1 MTPQRQR
8 AVLVGAGQMSR
19 KWLDCIRQVGGV
31 DIVGIVD
38 LNPANAEARAAEQGI
53 SPDLGTDLKSM
64 LDKHNPEIV
73 LDVAIPAA
81 RHEIV
86 STALAAGAHVLS
98 EKPMAET
105 LDQARDL
112 VRKAEAANRLH
123 VVVQNRRYLENL
135 RRIRR
140 LIASGAIGQVTGI
153 HCDFFLDPHF
163 GGFREQMPHVLLL
176 DMAVHTFD
184 AARFVADDTA
194 SSVYAE
200 EWNPPGSWYARDASA
215 LVSFRF
221 SQGAVMTYRGS
232 WAAPGLRTSWES
244 TWRVTGTEGSIL
256 WDGANDLRAERA
268 LPPQPGKLLPDTQ
281 VLEIPALDPADRIGG
296 HLGVITDFLAAT
308 RGGPVPETVS
318 RENIK
323 SLAMV
328 LGAIDSSGQGRR
340 VEIVI

>member
-1 MTPQRQR
+1 MTTNQR
-8 AVLVGAGQMSR
+8 AVLTGAGAMSR
-19 KWLDCIRQVGGV
+19 KWLEAIKAVGGV
-31 DIVGIVD
+31 EIVGIVD
-38 LNPANAEARAAEQGI
+38 INPANAEARAAEQNI
-53 SPDLGTDLKSM
+53 NPEIGTDLKTM
-64 LDKHNPEIV
+64 LDKLTPEIV
-73 LDVAIPAA
+73 LDVAIPAV
-81 RHEIV
+81 RHGIV

-112 VRKAEAANRLH
+112 VARAEAAGRLH
-123 VVVQNRRYLENL
+123 VVIQNRRYLAQL

-140 LIASGAIGQVTGI
+140 FVASGAIGEITGV

-184 AARFVADDTA
+184 AARFVIDDAAT
-194 SSVYAE
+194 SVYAE
-200 EWNPPGSWYARDASA
+200 EWNPAGSWYERDASA
-215 LVSFRF
+215 FVSFRF

-244 TWRVTGTEGSIL
+244 TWRITGTEGSIL
-256 WDGANDLRAERA
+256 WDGADAIRAERA
-268 LPPQPGKLLPDTQ
+268 QPHSAGKLLPDTQ
-281 VLEIPALDPADRIGG
+281 VLEIPAHDPADRIGG
-296 HLGVITDFLAAT
+296 HLGVITDFLMAT
-308 RGGPVPETVS
+308 RGGPTPETVS

-328 LGAIDSSGQGRR
+328 LGAIDSSTAGRR
-340 VEIVI
+340 VEITI

>member
-1 MTPQRQR
+1 MTTNQR
-8 AVLVGAGQMSR
+8 AVLTGAGAMSR
-19 KWLDCIRQVGGV
+19 KWLDAIKTVGGV

-38 LNPANAEARAAEQGI
+38 INLANAEARAAEQNINPEI
-53 SPDLGTDLKSM
+53 STDLKAM
-64 LDKHNPEIV
+64 LEKLSPELV
-73 LDVAIPAA
+73 FDVAIPAV
-81 RHEIV
+81 RHGIV

-112 VRKAEAANRLH
+112 VAKAEAAGLLH
-123 VVVQNRRYLENL
+123 VVIQNRRYLAQL

-140 LIASGAIGQVTGI
+140 LVASGAIGEITGV

-184 AARFVADDTA
+184 AARFVIDDAAT
-194 SSVYAE
+194 SVYAE
-200 EWNPPGSWYARDASA
+200 EWNPAGSWYERDASA
-215 LVSFRF
+215 FASFRF

-232 WAAPGLRTSWES
+232 WAAPGFRTSWES
-244 TWRVTGTEGSIL
+244 TWRITGTTGSIL
-256 WDGANDLRAERA
+256 WDGAYDIRAERS
-268 LPPQPGKLLPDTQ
+268 LPHFAGTLLPDTQ
-281 VLEIPALDPADRIGG
+281 AIEIPALDPADRVGG
-296 HLGVITDFLAAT
+296 HLGVITDFLTAT
-308 RGGPVPETVS
+308 RGGPVPETVGK
-318 RENIK
+318 ENIK

-328 LGAIDSSGQGRR
+328 LGAIDSSTSGRR

>member
-1 MTPQRQR
+1 MTSNTK
-8 AVLVGAGQMSR
+8 AVLAGAGAMSR
-19 KWLDCIRQVGGV
+19 KWLDCIKTVGGV

-38 LNPANAEARAAEQGI
+38 LFPANAEARAAEQGI
-53 SPDLGTDLKSM
+53 SPDIGTDLKSM
-64 LDKHNPEIV
+64 LDKHSPDIV

-105 LDQARDL
+105 LEQARDL
-112 VRKAEAANRLH
+112 VARAEAAGRLH
-123 VVVQNRRYLENL
+123 VVVQNRRYLEQL

-140 LIASGAIGQVTGI
+140 LVASGDIGDVTGI

-163 GGFREQMPHVLLL
+163 GGFRETMAHVLLL

-194 SSVYAE
+194 VSIYAE
-200 EWNPPGSWYARDASA
+200 EWNPKGSWYAQDSSA
-215 LVSFRF
+215 FASFRF
-221 SQGAVMTYRGS
+221 SRGAVMTYRGS
-232 WAAPGLRTSWES
+232 WCAPGLSTSWES
-244 TWRVTGTEGSIL
+244 AWRITGTKGSIL
-256 WDGANDLRAERA
+256 WDGAADIRAEVSLPHEAGKLIPQTRA
-268 LPPQPGKLLPDTQ
+268 LAIQ
-281 VLEIPALDPADRIGG
+281 ALDPADRIGG

-308 RGGPVPETVS
+308 RGGPVPETVGS
-318 RENIK
+318 ENIK

-328 LGAIDSSGQGRR
+328 LGAIDSVGQGRR
-340 VEIVI
+340 VEIII

>member
-1 MTPQRQR
+1 MTTNQR
-8 AVLVGAGQMSR
+8 AVLTGAGAMSR
-19 KWLDCIRQVGGV
+19 KWLDAIKTVGGV

-38 LNPANAEARAAEQGI
+38 INPANAEARAVEQNI
-53 SPDLGTDLKSM
+53 NPEIGTDLKAM
-64 LDKHNPEIV
+64 LAKLTPEIV
-73 LDVAIPAA
+73 LDVAVPAV

-112 VRKAEAANRLH
+112 VVRAEAAGRFH
-123 VVVQNRRYLENL
+123 VVIQNRRYLAQL

-140 LIASGAIGQVTGI
+140 LVASGAIGEVTGV

-163 GGFREQMPHVLLL
+163 GGFREQMAHVLLL

-184 AARFVADDTA
+184 AARFVVDDA
-194 SSVYAE
+194 AISVYAE
-200 EWNPPGSWYARDASA
+200 EWNPAGSWYQRDASA
-215 LVSFRF
+215 LASFHF
-221 SQGAVMTYRGS
+221 AGGAVFTYRGS
-232 WAAPGLRTSWES
+232 WCAPGFRTSWES
-244 TWRVTGTEGSIL
+244 FWRITGTAGSIL
-256 WDGANDLRAERA
+256 WDGADDIRAERS
-268 LPPQPGKLLPDTQ
+268 LPHVAGKLLPDIQ
-281 VLEIPALDPADRIGG
+281 AIEIPALDPADRIGG
-296 HLGVITDFLAAT
+296 HLGVITDFIAAT
-308 RGGPVPETVS
+308 RGGPVPETVG

-328 LGAIDSSGQGRR
+328 LGAIDSVGQGRR

>member
-1 MTPQRQR
+1 MTSNVT
-8 AVLVGAGQMSR
+8 AVLAGAGAMSR
-19 KWLDCIRQVGGV
+19 KWLDCIKTIGGV
-31 DIVGIVD
+31 EIVGIVD
-38 LNPANAEARAAEQGI
+38 LFPANAEKRAAEQGI
-53 SPDLGTDLKSM
+53 NPDIGTDLKSM
-64 LDKHNPEIV
+64 LSKHNPTIV

-112 VRKAEAANRLH
+112 VSRSDAANRLH
-123 VVVQNRRYLENL
+123 VVVQNRRYLEQL

-140 LIASGAIGQVTGI
+140 LIASGAIGEVTGI
-153 HCDFFLDPHF
+153 HCDFFLDPQF
-163 GGFREQMPHVLLL
+163 GGFRESMAHVLLL

-194 SSVYAE
+194 VSVYAE
-200 EWNPPGSWYARDASA
+200 EWNPKNSWYAQDSSA
-215 LVSFRF
+215 FASFRF
-221 SQGAVMTYRGS
+221 QNGAVFTYRGS
-232 WAAPGLRTSWES
+232 WCAPGLRTSWES
-244 TWRVTGTEGSIL
+244 AWRITGAKGSIL
-256 WDGANDLRAERA
+256 WDGAADIRAEVA
-268 LPPQPGKLLPDTQ
+268 LPHQAGTLLPDTQ
-281 VLEIPALDPADRIGG
+281 AIEVPALNLADRVGG
-296 HLGVITDFLAAT
+296 HLGVITDFISAVC
-308 RGGPVPETVS
+308 GGPVPETVG

-328 LGAIDSSGQGRR
+328 LGAIDSVGQGRR

>member
-1 MTPQRQR
+1 MTPNAK
-8 AVLVGAGQMSR
+8 AVLVGAGAMSR
-19 KWLDCIRQVGGV
+19 KWLDCIKTHGGV

-38 LNPANAEARAAEQGI
+38 LNTANAEARAAEQGI
-53 SPDLGTDLKSM
+53 APDIGTDLKSM
-64 LDKHNPEIV
+64 LSKHNPDIV

-81 RHEIV
+81 RHSIV

-112 VRKAEAANRLH
+112 VARAEAAGKLH
-123 VVVQNRRYLENL
+123 VVVQNRRYLPQL

-140 LIASGAIGQVTGI
+140 LVASGAIGEVTGI

-163 GGFREQMPHVLLL
+163 GGFREQMAHVLLL

-184 AARFVADDTA
+184 AARFVVDDIAT
-194 SSVYAE
+194 SVLAE
-200 EWNPPGSWYARDASA
+200 EWNPAGSWYERDSTAFA
-215 LVSFRF
+215 SFRF
-221 SQGAVMTYRGS
+221 SRGAVMTYRGS
-232 WAAPGLRTSWES
+232 WCAPGFRTSWES
-244 TWRVTGTEGSIL
+244 AWRITGTQGTIL
-256 WDGANDLRAERA
+256 WDGGEDIRAERA
-268 LPPQPGKLLPDTQ
+268 LPHQAGKLLPDAQ
-281 VLEIPALDPADRIGG
+281 AIEIPALDPADGVGG
-296 HLGVITDFLAAT
+296 HMGVITDFLAAV
-308 RGGPVPETVS
+308 RGGPVPETVG

-328 LGAIDSSGQGRR
+328 LGAIDSVGQGRR

>member
-1 MTPQRQR
+1 MTTNQR
-8 AVLVGAGQMSR
+8 AVLTGAGAMSR
-19 KWLDCIRQVGGV
+19 KWLDAIKTVGGV

-38 LNPANAEARAAEQGI
+38 INPANAEARAAEQGI
-53 SPDLGTDLKSM
+53 SPEIGTDLKAM
-64 LDKHNPEIV
+64 LAKLSPEIV
-73 LDVAIPAA
+73 FDVAIPAV

-105 LDQARDL
+105 LEQARDL
-112 VRKAEAANRLH
+112 VARAEAANRLH
-123 VVVQNRRYLENL
+123 VVIQNRRYLAQL

-140 LIASGAIGQVTGI
+140 LVGSGAIGQVTGV

-184 AARFVADDTA
+184 AARFVVDDA
-194 SSVYAE
+194 AASVYAE
-200 EWNPPGSWYARDASA
+200 EWNPAGSWYQRDASA
-215 LVSFRF
+215 LASFHF
-221 SQGAVMTYRGS
+221 AGGAVFTYRGS
-232 WAAPGLRTSWES
+232 WAAPGFRTSWES
-244 TWRVTGTEGSIL
+244 AWRITGTEASIL
-256 WDGANDLRAERA
+256 WDGADDIRAERA
-268 LPPQPGKLLPDTQ
+268 LPRATNQLLPDTQ
-281 VLEIPALDPADRIGG
+281 AIEIPALDPADRIGG
-296 HLGVITDFLAAT
+296 HLGVITDFLTAT
-308 RGGPVPETVS
+308 RGGPVPETVG

-328 LGAIDSSGQGRR
+328 LGAIDSVGQGRR

>member
-1 MTPQRQR
+1 MTLNQR
-8 AVLVGAGQMSR
+8 AVLTGAGAMSR
-19 KWLDCIRQVGGV
+19 KWLEAIKTIGGV

-38 LNPANAEARAAEQGI
+38 INPANAEARAAEQNI
-53 SPDLGTDLKSM
+53 NPEIGTDLKTM
-64 LDKHNPEIV
+64 LDKFSPEIV
-73 LDVAIPAA
+73 LDVAIPAV
-81 RHEIV
+81 RHGIV

-112 VRKAEAANRLH
+112 VARAEAAGRLH
-123 VVVQNRRYLENL
+123 VVIQNRRYLAQL

-140 LIASGAIGQVTGI
+140 LVASGAIGDITGV

-163 GGFREQMPHVLLL
+163 GGFREQMAHVLLL

-184 AARFVADDTA
+184 AARFVIDDAAT
-194 SSVYAE
+194 SVYAE
-200 EWNPPGSWYARDASA
+200 EWNPAGSWYERDASA
-215 LVSFRF
+215 FASFRF

-232 WAAPGLRTSWES
+232 WAAPGFRTSWES
-244 TWRVTGTEGSIL
+244 AWRITGAIGSIL
-256 WDGANDLRAERA
+256 WDGADDIRAERS
-268 LPPQPGKLLPDTQ
+268 LPHVAGKLLPDTQ
-281 VLEIPALDPADRIGG
+281 AIEIAELNPADRIGG
-296 HLGVITDFLAAT
+296 HLGVISDFIAAT
-308 RGGPVPETVS
+308 RGGPEPETVG

-328 LGAIDSSGQGRR
+328 LGAIDSVGQGRR

>member
-1 MTPQRQR
+1 MTTNQR
-8 AVLVGAGQMSR
+8 AVLTGAGAMSR
-19 KWLDCIRQVGGV
+19 KWLEAIKTVGGV

-38 LNPANAEARAAEQGI
+38 INPANAEARAAEQSI
-53 SPDLGTDLKSM
+53 NPEIGTDLKAM
-64 LDKHNPEIV
+64 LAKLSPEIV
-73 LDVAIPAA
+73 LDVAIPAV

-105 LDQARDL
+105 LEQARDL
-112 VRKAEAANRLH
+112 VARAEAAGRLH
-123 VVVQNRRYLENL
+123 VVIQNRRYLAQL

-140 LIASGAIGQVTGI
+140 LVASGAIGDVTGV

-184 AARFVADDTA
+184 AARFVVDDA
-194 SSVYAE
+194 AASVYAE
-200 EWNPPGSWYARDASA
+200 EWNPAGSWYQREASA
-215 LVSFRF
+215 LASFHF
-221 SQGAVMTYRGS
+221 AGGAVFTYRGS
-232 WAAPGLRTSWES
+232 WCAPGFRTSWES
-244 TWRVTGTEGSIL
+244 AWRITGTEGSIL
-256 WDGANDLRAERA
+256 WDGADDIRAEKA
-268 LPPQPGKLLPDTQ
+268 LPHVAGKLLPDVQ
-281 VLEIPALDPADRIGG
+281 ALEIPALEPADRIGG
-296 HLGVITDFLAAT
+296 HLGVITDFIAAT
-308 RGGPVPETVS
+308 RGGPVPETIG

-328 LGAIDSSGQGRR
+328 LGAIDSVGQGRR

>member
-1 MTPQRQR
+1 MTTNQR
-8 AVLVGAGQMSR
+8 AVLAGAGAMSR
-19 KWLDCIRQVGGV
+19 KWLDCLKITGGV

-38 LNPANAEARAAEQGI
+38 LFPANAEKRAAEQGI
-53 SPDLGTDLKSM
+53 DPDIGTDLKSM
-64 LDKHNPEIV
+64 LAKHNPDIV

-112 VRKAEAANRLH
+112 VARAGAAGKLH
-123 VVVQNRRYLENL
+123 VVVQNRRYLEQL

-140 LIASGAIGQVTGI
+140 LVASGGIGEVTGI

-163 GGFREQMPHVLLL
+163 GGFRETMAHVLLL

-184 AARFVADDTA
+184 AARFVADDRA
-194 SSVYAE
+194 VSVYAE
-200 EWNPPGSWYARDASA
+200 EWNPAGSWYAQDSSA
-215 LVSFRF
+215 LASFRF
-221 SQGAVMTYRGS
+221 SRGAVMTYRGS
-232 WAAPGLRTSWES
+232 WCAPGFRTSWES
-244 TWRVTGTEGSIL
+244 AWRITGTTGSIL
-256 WDGANDLRAERA
+256 WDGAADIRAETA
-268 LPPQPGKLLPDTQ
+268 LPHEAGKLLPDTQ
-281 VLEIPALDPADRIGG
+281 ALEIPQLDPADRVGG
-296 HLGVITDFLAAT
+296 HLGVITDFIAAV
-308 RGGPVPETVS
+308 RGGPVPETVG

-328 LGAIDSSGQGRR
+328 LGAIDSVGQGRR
-340 VEIVI
+340 VEITI

>member
-1 MTPQRQR
+1 MTSNVT
-8 AVLVGAGQMSR
+8 AVLAGAGAMSR
-19 KWLDCIRQVGGV
+19 KWLDCIKTIGGV
-31 DIVGIVD
+31 EVVGIVD
-38 LNPANAEARAAEQGI
+38 LFPANAEKRAAEQGI
-53 SPDLGTDLKSM
+53 NPDIGTDLKSM
-64 LDKHNPEIV
+64 LAKHNPTIV

-112 VRKAEAANRLH
+112 VRRAEAANRLH
-123 VVVQNRRYLENL
+123 VVVQNRRYLEQL

-140 LIASGAIGQVTGI
+140 LIASGAIGEVTGI

-163 GGFREQMPHVLLL
+163 GGFRESMAHVLLL

-184 AARFVADDTA
+184 AARFVADDA
-194 SSVYAE
+194 AISVYAE
-200 EWNPPGSWYARDASA
+200 EWNPKNSWYAQDSSA
-215 LVSFRF
+215 FTSFRF
-221 SQGAVMTYRGS
+221 ANGAVFTYRGS
-232 WAAPGLRTSWES
+232 WCAPGFRTSWES
-244 TWRVTGTEGSIL
+244 TWRITGTKGSIL
-256 WDGANDLRAERA
+256 WDGAADIRAESA
-268 LPPQPGKLLPDTQ
+268 LPHQAGKLLPDTQ
-281 VLEIPALDPADRIGG
+281 AIEIPALHPADRVGG
-296 HLGVITDFLAAT
+296 HMGVITDFINAV
-308 RGGPVPETVS
+308 RGGPTPETIG

-328 LGAIDSSGQGRR
+328 LGAIDSVGQGRR